1 MEKNLIRE
9 IGALVRKTYVVL
21 GLSLCITCGMKLVFD
36 ITKYIVIVYLFVFLC
51 ISSLGILVLLLYRF
65 VVGILVCFTKFGW
78 KNKIPSR
85 AVQRSLGLKANDRQR
100 YWHVPLCGYYCDNES
115 LE

>member
-21 GLSLCITCGMKLVFD
+21 GLSLCIAWAMKLVLD
-36 ITKYIVIVYLFVFLC
+36 ITKYEVMAYLFVFFCLF
-51 ISSLGILVLLLYRF
+51 SLSIFFLLIYRF
-65 VVGILVCFTKFGW
+65 VVGVLVCFTKFGW

-100 YWHVPLCGYYCDNES
+100 YWHVPLCGYYCDES